1 MDAQA
6 TPPEPGSPSRPTE
19 PRPAPPGAG
28 PTPPIRLALVV
39 DQFPELSETFI
50 AEEARALREL
60 GHPVRVEAR
69 THAAHP
75 NPAAAADIPFAVAA
89 DDGITRKLV
98 DVAWLTLRH
107 PLRCARDLLG
117 RRRWRREEPLRSLRS
132 LAPSARRV
140 ARAGETHLHAH
151 FAAGA
156 ALDALRL
163 GDLLGLPYSVMAHAY
178 DIFREPSNLREKLAR
193 ARFAAGV
200 ANSTVAHLR
209 GVVGSADAIRIQKL
223 TVGIDPNRF
232 RRSAPQREG
241 RLVAAIGRL
250 VEKKGFAHLID
261 AVALLERSSPLERLV
276 VLGDGPLAD
285 SLRSQAE
292 GLGVGDRVDWLGARP
307 PGEVRRLLERV
318 DLLAMPCVVA
328 RDGDRDGS
336 PVVVKEALAMEV
348 PVVASDGFGMEEVVR
363 PEWGR
368 LVPAGDAAAL
378 AAAIEEVLTLPP
390 ERRREMGRA
399 GRAWVVRGWNLYR
412 ETEKLAALIAASGE
426 RSGQRLGALGR
437 IRRCPSWTRY

>member
-1 MDAQA
+1 MDVQA
-6 TPPEPGSPSRPTE
+6 GSREPVPPR
-19 PRPAPPGAG
+19 
-28 PTPPIRLALVV
+28 PIRLALVV

-60 GHPVRVEAR
+60 GHAVRVEAR

-75 NPAAAADIPFAVAA
+75 NPAAATDTPFAVAA
-89 DDGITRKLV
+89 DDGVARKLI
-98 DVAWLTLRH
+98 DLAWLTARH
-107 PLRCARDLLG
+107 PLRCVRDLLG

-140 ARAGETHLHAH
+140 TRAGESHLHAH

-178 DIFREPSNLREKLAR
+178 DIFREPVNLREKLTR
-193 ARFAAGV
+193 ARFAAT
-200 ANSTVAHLR
+200 ASDFTVGHLR
-209 GVVGSADAIRIQKL
+209 GLVGDGDGGRVEKVVLG
-223 TVGIDPNRF
+223 VDPGRF
-232 RRSAPQREG
+232 RRRAPHRGG
-241 RLVAAIGRL
+241 RVVAAIGRL

-276 VLGDGPLAD
+276 VLGGGPLAD
-285 SLRSQAE
+285 SLRSQAD
-292 GLGVGDRVDWLGARP
+292 GLGVGERIEWLGARP
-307 PGEVRRLLERV
+307 PDEVYDLLERA

-328 RDGDRDGS
+328 RNGDRDSS
-336 PVVVKEALAMEV
+336 PVVVKEALAMEL

-368 LVPAGDAAAL
+368 LVPPGDSAAI
-378 AAAIEEVLTLPP
+378 AAAIAELLEIPP
-390 ERRREMGRA
+390 ERRAEMGRA
-399 GRAWVVRGWNLYR
+399 GRAWVARGWNLYR
-412 ETEKLAALIAASGE
+412 EADKLAALIAGDRA
-426 RSGQRLGALGR
+426 RA
-437 IRRCPSWTRY
+437 PSAAAARAPET